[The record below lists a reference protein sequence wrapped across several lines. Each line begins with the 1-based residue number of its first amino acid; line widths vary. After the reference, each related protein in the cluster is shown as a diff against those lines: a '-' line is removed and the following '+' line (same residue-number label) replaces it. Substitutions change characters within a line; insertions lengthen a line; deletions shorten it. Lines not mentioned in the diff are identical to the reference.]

1 MVKCTGWCKTGFI
14 AIGVVGIL
22 FILDVGGIRSRIF
35 GKGKKGK
42 KFPLPYGPSPD
53 QVREVVPGGVAPY
66 AETTGHNIVS
76 LWKPPFGY
84 PGGDAADPNIG
95 TLKSMMGYRPRR
107 HQRITLSGH

>member
-1 MVKCTGWCKTGFI
+1 MVVCKGWCKTAFI
-14 AIGVVGIL
+14 GIGVIGIL
-22 FILDVGGIRSRIF
+22 FIMDIGGIRSKIF
-35 GKGKKGK
+35 GKGKGK
-42 KFPLPYGPSPD
+42 KMPLPYGPSPD
-53 QVREVVPGGVAPY
+53 LVRDVRPTGASPF

-84 PGGDAADPNIG
+84 PGGDAADPNRG

>member
-1 MVKCTGWCKTGFI
+1 MVKCKGWCKTGFI

-22 FILDVGGIRSRIF
+22 FILDVGGIRSKLF
-35 GKGKKGK
+35 KGLKKK
-42 KFPLPYGPSPD
+42 KFPSPYGPSPD
-53 QVREVVPGGVAPY
+53 QVRESVGGGVAPY

-84 PGGDAADPNIG
+84 PGGDAADPNQG